1 MEKIPNTDELTA
13 LIGKSLYDVW
23 NKLCALIDGNYDMDC
38 LWNQGGKAWK
48 RSEEHTSELQS
59 QR

>member
-23 NKLCALIDGNYDMDC
+23 NKLCALIDGNHPLERDWMPVAMR
-38 LWNQGGKAWK
+38 LASRWLPF
-48 RSEEHTSELQS
+48 R
-59 QR
+59 R